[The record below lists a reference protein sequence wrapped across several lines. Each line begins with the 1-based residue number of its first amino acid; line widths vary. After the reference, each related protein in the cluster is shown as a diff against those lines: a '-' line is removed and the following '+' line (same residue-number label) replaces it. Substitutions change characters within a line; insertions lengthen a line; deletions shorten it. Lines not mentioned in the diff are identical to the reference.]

1 MNEVDAS
8 LYNSRGLYYR
18 ICLVIIG
25 IHELGIPTNQT
36 EKWNSTQTTTQTRP
50 LPVTYS
56 DVLALLMW
64 LWLKIWIPMGPRP
77 KFFALKQSHVF
88 HVWNIYLRLFCGR
101 QLTLESAWLVCW
113 YLMVYSPKLPLF
125 TVEKHRLCG

>member
-36 EKWNSTQTTTQTRP
+36 EKWNTTQTTTQTRP

-56 DVLALLMW
+56 DVLALLMFF

-88 HVWNIYLRLFCGR
+88 HVWNIYC
-101 QLTLESAWLVCW
+101 TYD
-113 YLMVYSPKLPLF
+113 YLAVDSSP
-125 TVEKHRLCG
+125 